1 VQDDLIEIPAELKAQ
16 HKNLTFCMDLMYVC
30 GMPLFTGI
38 DRSIKF
44 RIAEPIKNCTS
55 QELYKAMDKA
65 FCIYNKAGFHITTV
79 HCDQEFKHLMD
90 KVSDDL
96 DMEMN

>member
-1 VQDDLIEIPAELKAQ
+1 
-16 HKNLTFCMDLMYVC
+16 MYLMYVC
-30 GMPLFTGI
+30 GMPLFTGV
-38 DRSIKF
+38 DRSIEF
-44 RIAEPIKNCTS
+44 HIAEPIKNRTS

-65 FCIYNKAGFHITTV
+65 FRVYNKAGSSITTI

-96 DMEMN
+96 SPTWR